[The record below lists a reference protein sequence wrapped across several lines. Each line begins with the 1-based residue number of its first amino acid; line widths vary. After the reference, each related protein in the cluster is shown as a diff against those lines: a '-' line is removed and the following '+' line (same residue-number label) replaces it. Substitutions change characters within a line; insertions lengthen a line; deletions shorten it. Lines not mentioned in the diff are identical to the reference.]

1 MPITP
6 SRLHNEQGPNLFPD
20 SFERLFRMKP
30 ILAGLAACL
39 LLGACS
45 GNEAPAEPQPVPV
58 RIVTVASQTVPNV
71 IELPG
76 RVEPVRVAEVRAR
89 VTGIVQQRLYEEGT
103 DVRAGQP
110 LFRIDPRELRA
121 SYAQTQAALQRAQA
135 TAANARAVVERYR
148 PLVEENAISGQE
160 YDAALAASREAQAN
174 VAQIRAQLEA
184 SSLQLGYTTVRAPIG
199 GRVGRAQVTEGA
211 LVSQAEG
218 TLMTRI
224 EQISPVYVS
233 FAQAA
238 SEVIRIR
245 RAIAAG
251 EIDLDEDDRV
261 EVRLTFSDGAEYP
274 VSGFIDFLAYS
285 VDQETGTVELRA
297 EFPNPQN
304 LLLRGEFVRARIFAG
319 QVQNGLTVPQRAV
332 SLTESG
338 GTVFVVD
345 REGKAAVRPVE
356 LGAMVDG
363 RWIVEGGIRA
373 GDRVIVSNL
382 QKIRPGAP
390 VKVVDAPTGRSSAK
404 QTARAPRPA
413 STGGAD

>member
-1 MPITP
+1 
-6 SRLHNEQGPNLFPD
+6 
-20 SFERLFRMKP
+20 MKP

-39 LLGACS
+39 LLSACS
-45 GNEAPAEPQPVPV
+45 GAEAPPEEQAVPV
-58 RIVTVASQTVPNV
+58 RVVTVAGETVPNV

-89 VTGIVQQRLYEEGT
+89 VTGIVQERLYEEGT
-103 DVRAGQP
+103 DVGAGQP

-121 SYAQTQAALQRAQA
+121 SYAQTEASLQRARA
-135 TAANARAVVERYR
+135 TATNARAVVERYR
-148 PLVEENAISGQE
+148 PLVAENAISGQE
-160 YDAALAASREAQAN
+160 YDAALAAAREAEAN

-184 SSLQLGYTTVRAPIG
+184 SSLQLGYTTVRAPIA

-238 SEVIRIR
+238 SEVLRIR
-245 RAIAAG
+245 RAMAAG
-251 EIDLDEDDRV
+251 ELDLDENDRV
-261 EVRLTFSDGAEYP
+261 EVRLTFSDGTEYP
-274 VSGFIDFLAYS
+274 IPGFIDFLAYS
-285 VDQETGTVELRA
+285 VDQQTGTVELRA
-297 EFPNPQN
+297 EFPNPQS
-304 LLLRGEFVRARIFAG
+304 LLLPGEFVRARIFAG
-319 QVQNGLTVPQRAV
+319 SVQNGLTVPQRAV
-332 SLTESG
+332 SLTEDG

-345 REGKAAVRPVE
+345 AKGQAAIRPVK

-363 RWIVEGGIRA
+363 RWIVESGLKV

-382 QKIRPGAP
+382 QKVRPGAP
-390 VKVVDAPTGRSSAK
+390 VQIVRTPTGQAPAPAPAPAP
-404 QTARAPRPA
+404 ARAR
-413 STGGAD
+413 GAQ